1 MQIVSLLKAYDIEN
15 LDKGTEDL
23 TLTAFDTTTSDQ
35 ESDFIY
41 NIGDKNVGAE
51 AADGIA
57 KALSHKT
64 RLQEL
69 YLYNNNLKTI
79 GMIKIAKALQ
89 NISTLKIFSI
99 GCNNI
104 G

>member
-1 MQIVSLLKAYDIEN
+1 MQIVSLLTECDIEN

-23 TLTAFDTTTSDQ
+23 TLTAFDTTSSDQ

-41 NIGDKNVGAE
+41 NIGDKNVSAE
-51 AADGIA
+51 AADDIA
-57 KALSHKT
+57 KFLSHKT

-79 GMIKIAKALQ
+79 GMIKIA
-89 NISTLKIFSI
+89 
-99 GCNNI
+99 
-104 G
+104 